1 MKWTDEFKLSDSSV
15 NTVNEMFQEFQTVL
29 ESAMNSH
36 IPTKIISKR
45 NQTPWISRRI
55 KRLHKRKQRAFDSY
69 KQHRDLARYETFSK
83 QRKITYTENRNA
95 HRSYISS
102 ICSDSPKRFWSY
114 IKSLKVDNIGIPT
127 LNNNNKLESDNRL
140 KAEILKGALYRIQ
153 ILCRRYTFWSGLVT
167 EEELETCLRVLHDN
181 KAPGCDGIPIEA
193 YRGSPAAKRE
203 LFAIVRLMWKTEVIP
218 PALVRGTFVMLY
230 KKGPRDNFGNYRAI
244 GLMCHSYKLLSML
257 VLHRMRDAVESRLA
271 ETQAGFRRERGCRD
285 NVLLL
290 RLLMDAVLRAGK
302 QAVVT
307 FIDYRAAFD
316 TISHRFLD
324 ESLAAA
330 GVQPKI
336 RRIVKAIYA
345 EATGMVR
352 LRLPSGETL
361 CSEPFPVDRG
371 VIQGDIFSPQCFT
384 LGLDRIFR
392 LHDIAGQ
399 GIGGPSLG
407 DVTAT
412 KLEYA
417 DDVGLLDWTATEASE
432 RVSALASGS
441 RTSAS
446 MEMSVPKSKG
456 MHVHVRERL
465 PVSTEVEVKAL
476 VLPHSC
482 PECERTFPT
491 SRGLAVHRAR
501 WCRPGQRPA
510 SRRGQLAD
518 KAVKLVKRQA
528 SAALLQPVVM
538 EGESLET
545 VYQFDYL
552 GCRFTSDGDDA
563 ADMRHRMAIAG
574 ERSRRLD
581 YLWHDNRLP
590 RSLKLRLYAASV
602 CSTLTHGSEAWIL
615 TPRAL
620 ATLNGFNSRQLH
632 RITGRS
638 YREEATTP
646 SYDLLTA
653 VRTRRHQWLGHI
665 LRMPANRLVRRAVL
679 ALGQRA
685 GPPYQPGSILMDAPF
700 PLDELVLRA
709 ADRRGWARDTRS
721 LSSLQESP

>member
-1 MKWTDEFKLSDSSV
+1 
-15 NTVNEMFQEFQTVL
+15 
-29 ESAMNSH
+29 
-36 IPTKIISKR
+36 
-45 NQTPWISRRI
+45 
-55 KRLHKRKQRAFDSY
+55 
-69 KQHRDLARYETFSK
+69 
-83 QRKITYTENRNA
+83 
-95 HRSYISS
+95 
-102 ICSDSPKRFWSY
+102 
-114 IKSLKVDNIGIPT
+114 
-127 LNNNNKLESDNRL
+127 
-140 KAEILKGALYRIQ
+140 
-153 ILCRRYTFWSGLVT
+153 
-167 EEELETCLRVLHDN
+167 
-181 KAPGCDGIPIEA
+181 
-193 YRGSPAAKRE
+193 
-203 LFAIVRLMWKTEVIP
+203 
-218 PALVRGTFVMLY
+218 
-230 KKGPRDNFGNYRAI
+230 
-244 GLMCHSYKLLSML
+244 
-257 VLHRMRDAVESRLA
+257 
-271 ETQAGFRRERGCRD
+271 
-285 NVLLL
+285 
-290 RLLMDAVLRAGK
+290 MDAVLRAGK

-324 ESLAAA
+324 ESLTAA
-330 GVQPKI
+330 GVRPKI
-336 RRIVKAIYA
+336 RRIVKAIYT

-361 CSEPFPVDRG
+361 CSEPFPVRRG

-407 DVTAT
+407 DVTAS

-417 DDVGLLDWTATEASE
+417 DDVGLLDWTAAEASA

-446 MEMSVPKSKG
+446 MEMSAPKSKG
-456 MHVHVRERL
+456 MHVHIRERL
-465 PVSTEVEVKAL
+465 PVSTEVEVEAL
-476 VLPHSC
+476 ALPHSC
-482 PECERTFPT
+482 PECERSFPT

-518 KAVKLVKRQA
+518 KAVKLTKRKA
-528 SAALLQPVVM
+528 SAALRPPVIM
-538 EGESLET
+538 EGESLES

-574 ERSRRLD
+574 ERSRSLD
-581 YLWHDNRLP
+581 YLWRDNRLP

-602 CSTLTHGSEAWIL
+602 CTTLTHGSEAWML

-638 YREEATTP
+638 YRDEATKP

-653 VRTRRHQWLGHI
+653 VRIRRHHWLGHI
-665 LRMPANRLVRRAVL
+665 LRMPADRLVRRAVL

-685 GPPYQPGSILMDAPF
+685 GPPYQPGSLLMDT
-700 PLDELVLRA
+700 PLPLNELIQRA
-709 ADRRGWARDTRS
+709 ADRRGWARDGRS